1 LRGAC
6 GIFFRKYLNISAVGS
21 TANNCYV
28 ENSHRG
34 EIITFN
40 LITLQDTI
48 RIPPGRFGDPLEKVG
63 HDQLKMK
70 YEGMVDEDLGYVIA
84 VTDIRVSPIGKIL
97 PGDGATH
104 HKVTF
109 SLLAFYPNMQEV
121 VEGEVVEVADF
132 GVFIRIGPIDALL
145 HMSQLLDDFISYD
158 EKQGV
163 LMGKETKR
171 RVAAGDRMRVR
182 ITAVSLG
189 RGGGSGKIGVTARQP
204 FLGKIEWI
212 EKDVARVKGE
222 GQEKESEG

>member
-1 LRGAC
+1 ML
-6 GIFFRKYLNISAVGS
+6 
-21 TANNCYV
+21 V
-28 ENSHRG
+28 ENSHRS

-40 LITLQDTI
+40 LITLEDTI

-63 HDQLKMK
+63 YDQLKMK

-84 VTDIRVSPIGKIL
+84 VTDIAVSPIGKIL

-109 SLLAFYPNMQEV
+109 SLLTFYPNMQEV
-121 VEGEVVEVADF
+121 VEGEVVEVAEF
-132 GVFIRIGPIDALL
+132 GVFVRIGPIDALL
-145 HMSQLLDDFISYD
+145 HMSQMLDDFISYD
-158 EKQGV
+158 ERQGV

-204 FLGKIEWI
+204 FLGKMEWI
-212 EKDVARVKGE
+212 EKDVARVKGVGE
-222 GQEKESEG
+222 EEESEG